1 MFYLMGNHENYTTI
15 DVSQNLDVHVLNE
28 QFSVCSG
35 VLFCLVCWGVLELH
49 PNGISILVFLH
60 PNIIGILVFR
70 SRSILS

>member
-28 QFSVCSG
+28 QFSVCCG

-49 PNGISILVFLH
+49 PNGISILVF
-60 PNIIGILVFR
+60 
-70 SRSILS
+70 